1 MIMAGYYSSGR
12 RLYRSREGEILGI
25 CRGIAEWRDLPVSVV
40 RWTFVL
46 IALFTA
52 VMPVILVYFI
62 LGLILPLEPE
72 YREKGRRRGY
82 RASGDED
89 IESDFEDLK
98 RRVNRMEEEE
108 LDKEKD
114 WENRF
119 RKGR

>member
-1 MIMAGYYSSGR
+1 MAGYYSRGR
-12 RLYRSREGEILGI
+12 RLYRSREGEILGV

-52 VMPVILVYFI
+52 VMPVVLVYFI
-62 LGLILPLEPE
+62 LGLVLPLEPE
-72 YREKGRRRGY
+72 YKDRGERKDY
-82 RASGDED
+82 RSSE
-89 IESDFEDLK
+89 FEDLK

-108 LDKEKD
+108 FDKEKD